1 LSAAS
6 VVSNSLDRVA
16 KTISRRPTLPGS
28 PPPFVVSLQRLT
40 HCVRLSCNDDE
51 ETAKKKRLLLLPH
64 FIFLSSSLSLTAKAE
79 RKAHAHI
86 HTEEKCLSLL
96 FDYQWSTRR
105 LIKDQKKSS
114 RLSLFPNF
122 FFLSR
127 QPPLQTFARNSLR
140 SPGPFFFYLDLKA
153 PLTNLPVTI
162 TSAREREPGEK
173 REEEGF

>member
-1 LSAAS
+1 MTT
-6 VVSNSLDRVA
+6 
-16 KTISRRPTLPGS
+16 KRRK
-28 PPPFVVSLQRLT
+28 
-40 HCVRLSCNDDE
+40 E
-51 ETAKKKRLLLLPH
+51 AKKKRPLLLLLLPH

-114 RLSLFPNF
+114 RLSPFLFLFP
-122 FFLSR
+122 
-127 QPPLQTFARNSLR
+127 PPLQTFARNSLR

>member
-1 LSAAS
+1 MTT
-6 VVSNSLDRVA
+6 
-16 KTISRRPTLPGS
+16 KRRK
-28 PPPFVVSLQRLT
+28 
-40 HCVRLSCNDDE
+40 E
-51 ETAKKKRLLLLPH
+51 AKKKRPLLLLLLPH

-127 QPPLQTFARNSLR
+127 QPPLANLCPQL
-140 SPGPFFFYLDLKA
+140 SPQSRPLLFLLGP
-153 PLTNLPVTI
+153 
-162 TSAREREPGEK
+162 
-173 REEEGF
+173 